1 MRHFHWMTI
10 DGKSS
15 RDFEVY
21 ISGDG
26 TYSSPERSY
35 EEVEVPGRNGSIFL
49 YDGNY
54 KNIDVTY
61 HAWIGK
67 NEGSHEV
74 DLNFRKLR
82 SFLMSRSGYVRIE
95 DTYHP
100 DEFRFGAYNDS
111 IDASVHPTFD
121 AVEFDM
127 TFSCKPQRFIKKFYD
142 VPVVITE
149 SGYKFYNETY
159 FDAKPLIRV
168 HGLGKIIVNGT
179 PITINTAEKK
189 EYVNI
194 SITENYIT
202 GETTSHMEKV
212 IEQYTDI
219 DCELQEVYKDTL
231 ANNCNRNVALLNTK
245 FPVLSPG
252 LNEITFDNTITK
264 VELYPRLFNL

>member
-142 VPVVITE
+142 VPIVITE
-149 SGYKFYNETY
+149 SGYEFYNETY
-159 FDAKPLIRV
+159 FDAKPQLRV
-168 HGLGKIIVNGT
+168 HGLGKVVVNGT
-179 PITINTAEKK
+179 PITINTAA
-189 EYVNI
+189 V
-194 SITENYIT
+194 
-202 GETTSHMEKV
+202 
-212 IEQYTDI
+212 EQYTDI
-219 DCELQEVYKDTL
+219 DCELQEAYKDTL
-231 ANNCNRNVALLNTK
+231 ANNCNGNITLSNAK
-245 FPVLSPG
+245 FPILCPG
-252 LNEITFDNTITK
+252 DNTITFDNTITK